1 VLRTS
6 FDAPRSDLEW
16 QDFLRQ
22 QRFGLVV
29 AAGTGRE
36 IPVITPTHYIF
47 DGDKK
52 IEFHV
57 HRSNPFLQ
65 ALAEKPIAT
74 LTVIDASSF
83 IPSSWNSEPDEDP
96 AWSAP
101 TSYYAATH
109 ATGET
114 SLMTGEQLADL
125 LNRQTHEFQPE
136 VEIHKVEVGSSYFGR
151 ALAAIVGVR
160 VVINHVEAKFK
171 FGGNRTARHRLQIA
185 QNLLA
190 RGEKGDAA
198 AVFHLL
204 RRTDF
209 AEGGS

>member
-6 FDAPRSDLEW
+6 FDAPRTDREW

-22 QRFGLVV
+22 QKFGQVV
-29 AAGTGRE
+29 ASGTGRE
-36 IPVITPTHYIF
+36 ITVITPTHYIF
-47 DGDKK
+47 DGDKQ

-57 HRSNPFLQ
+57 HRSNPLLQ
-65 ALAEKPIAT
+65 ALAEKPLAT
-74 LTVIDASSF
+74 LTVLDASGF

-96 AWSAP
+96 TWSAP
-101 TSYYAATH
+101 TSYYAAAH

-114 SLMTGEQLADL
+114 SLMMGEQLADL

-136 VEIHKVEVGSSYFGR
+136 LKIHKVEVGNSYFGR
-151 ALAAIVGVR
+151 ALAAIVGIKI
-160 VVINHVEAKFK
+160 VINHVDAKFK
-171 FGGNRTARHRLQIA
+171 FGRNRTARHRLQIA

-190 RGEKGDAA
+190 RGGKDDAA

-209 AEGGS
+209 AEGAS